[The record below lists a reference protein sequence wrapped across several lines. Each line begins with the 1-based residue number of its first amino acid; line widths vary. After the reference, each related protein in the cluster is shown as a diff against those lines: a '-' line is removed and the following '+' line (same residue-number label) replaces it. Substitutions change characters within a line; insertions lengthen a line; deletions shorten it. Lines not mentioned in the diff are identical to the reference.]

1 MSLPLRSELRSGL
14 SLRGAPLAGV
24 TDDREFQR
32 ERLERERGRE
42 VAGNDL
48 KMRSRTWGSSAPCR
62 GTQKPDRAEKCGR
75 GPARMGYPQ
84 HGCVRENP
92 PQLDD
97 GPSPSR
103 GQMNDQQDDA
113 DDEEDPRDLRRD
125 GGPAGGTSDT
135 RDQSDDMKHYWVIM
149 HFATSL

>member
-1 MSLPLRSELRSGL
+1 MSLPLRSKLRSGL
-14 SLRGAPLAGV
+14 PLRGAPLAGV
-24 TDDREFQR
+24 TDNREFQR
-32 ERLERERGRE
+32 ERFERERGRE

-48 KMRSRTWGSSAPCR
+48 KMRSRTRGSSAPCR
-62 GTQKPDRAEKCGR
+62 GAQKPDRAEKCGR

-103 GQMNDQQDDA
+103 GQMNDQQDNA
-113 DDEEDPRDLRRD
+113 DDEENPRDLRSNGRHTC
-125 GGPAGGTSDT
+125 GPKHAG
-135 RDQSDDMKHYWVIM
+135 DQPDDKKN
-149 HFATSL
+149 